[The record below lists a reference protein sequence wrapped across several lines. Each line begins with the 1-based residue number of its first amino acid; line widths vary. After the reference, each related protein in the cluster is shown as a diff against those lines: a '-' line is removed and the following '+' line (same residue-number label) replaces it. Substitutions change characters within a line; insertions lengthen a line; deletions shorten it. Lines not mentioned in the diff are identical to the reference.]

1 MRALALAAALTALAP
16 VLFAQHFRSAPPH
29 EPVGTVISGGPVS
42 GIWTKL
48 GSPYR
53 VIADITVGTLTVEAG
68 VEVRAAPGVEI
79 VVQGALTTQGTAQE
93 PVLFS
98 SSKPSLRW
106 NGLRLV
112 SASGVSSFE
121 HTRIERSALRG
132 LEVGSS
138 MVSAFSHCEVVDNAG
153 GGVYV
158 LSSFDFHMEDCLIE
172 DNALTSIGLT
182 SGGGVFVDIDGNFS
196 MERCVVRGNS
206 ARDLCGEARGGGIS
220 IQDAFEI
227 VLTDVLIEDNECV
240 ATSGMGCSCTATVV
254 GGGLA
259 FGSSATF
266 SAGLDATLTR
276 CIVRENRALVA
287 GADAQC
293 SHENVHAFGG
303 GIFYFN
309 PLGVL
314 ELRNVLVAGN
324 VAWADGDVQTIRG
337 AGLYFRGDSQVV
349 TNSTLARNTA
359 VDGQWIPSA
368 GGVTAPG
375 LFAAFGSTEIRNS
388 VLFENDVCV
397 SFDPP
402 SSAGC
407 TGGSPGDPIAGGAGV
422 AVTYSDVEGGQAGL
436 GNLNLAPLF
445 AGPGTSY
452 ADVSISAGSPCVDAG
467 NPAGLYA
474 DVSFPPSLGGARSD
488 MGHNGGPHAA
498 GWLLWNF

>member
-1 MRALALAAALTALAP
+1 M
-16 VLFAQHFRSAPPH
+16 
-29 EPVGTVISGGPVS
+29 S
-42 GIWTKL
+42 GIWAKV

-53 VIADITVGTLTVEAG
+53 VVGDITVGTLTVEAG
-68 VEVRAAPGVEI
+68 VEVRAATGVEI

-93 PVLFS
+93 PVLFTS
-98 SSKPSLRW
+98 LQPSQRW
-106 NGLRLV
+106 NGLHLTF
-112 SASGVSSFE
+112 ASGVSSFE
-121 HTRIERSALRG
+121 HTRIERSALGG
-132 LEVGSS
+132 LEVRNS
-138 MVSAFSHCEVVDNAG
+138 MVSTFSHCEVVDNVGSGRAG
-153 GGVYV
+153 GGIYV
-158 LSSFDFHMEDCLIE
+158 LSQFDFHMEDCLIE
-172 DNALTSIGLT
+172 DNALTGIGFA
-182 SGGGVFVDIDGNFS
+182 SGGGVFVDTDGNVS

-206 ARDLCGEARGGGIS
+206 ARNVCGEARGGGIS
-220 IQDAFEI
+220 IQEAFEI
-227 VLTDVLIEDNECV
+227 VLTDVLIEDNEC
-240 ATSGMGCSCTATVV
+240 AGTSGMNCGCTADVV

-259 FGSSATF
+259 IGSSVTF

-287 GADAQC
+287 GGDALC

-303 GIFYFN
+303 GIYYFN
-309 PLGVL
+309 PLGAL
-314 ELRNVLVAGN
+314 QLRNVLVAGN

-337 AGLYFRGDSQVV
+337 AGIYFRGDSQVV
-349 TNSTLARNTA
+349 TNCTLARNTA

-407 TGGSPGDPIAGGAGV
+407 TGGSPGDPIAGGATV
-422 AVTYSDVEGGQAGL
+422 AASYCDVEGGQAGL
-436 GNLNLAPLF
+436 GNLSLAPLF

-452 ADVSISAGSPCVDAG
+452 ADVSITAGSPCVDAG

-474 DVSFPPSLGGARSD
+474 DTSFPPSLGGTRSD
-488 MGHNGGPHAA
+488 MGHNGGPFAG
-498 GWLLWNF
+498 GWLVSFP